1 MLNVGLRYTYSVVVY
16 FVTSVQNVLVFKYFK
31 VWFLICRMPFEYDN
45 NHLFIGGDKRI
56 NMINRNVN
64 LGVAFN
70 HTKIEYIFVGAL
82 INDY

>member
-1 MLNVGLRYTYSVVVY
+1 
-16 FVTSVQNVLVFKYFK
+16 
-31 VWFLICRMPFEYDN
+31 MPFEYDN

-64 LGVAFN
+64 LGMAFN